1 MAGGGKIVKSIWP
14 VVRAYL
20 PVSTLP
26 LFVGTCIYLDWSKTQ
41 KYKAR
46 KEIESLG
53 LQREFNK
60 KINL

>member
-1 MAGGGKIVKSIWP
+1 MAGGLQAVKSVWP

-26 LFVGTCIYLDWSKTQ
+26 IFVGVCIYLDYSKTQ
-41 KYKAR
+41 RYKAR
-46 KEIESLG
+46 KELERLG
-53 LQREFNK
+53 IQREFDK